1 MTGFIVQY
9 GISQDTQWLCC
20 GAEKIFF
27 SSGSRS
33 TFFLSLFSTSFW
45 QDWNHKSFML
55 YRVHCAIPYT
65 FFCQDWNHKSFMLY
79 RVHWVI
85 PYTSFCQDWN
95 HKSFMLYAFLF
106 NYTFPLI
113 LIGIFYTQ
121 VTSWKKDKDR
131 REGKCRCCCLGA
143 ELINSLPC

>member
-20 GAEKIFF
+20 GAEIIFF

-55 YRVHCAIPYT
+55 YRVHCT
-65 FFCQDWNHKSFMLY
+65 
-79 RVHWVI
+79 I

-143 ELINSLPC
+143 ELINSLPR